1 MALTDDDKKALIA
14 YRKEKAEQVYIE
26 AVDNA
31 KLEHWSLAANR
42 LYYSLF
48 HIATALLIKKGINVK
63 THAGVICALG
73 QQIVNAELLSRDDA
87 RLVSKL
93 QHMRQSGDYDDLF
106 DWEQEDVEP
115 YIPKTRELIDKIN
128 ALL

>member
-1 MALTDDDKKALIA
+1 MLTNEDREALIS
-14 YRKEKAEQVYIE
+14 YRKEKAEQVFIE

-31 KLEHWSLAANR
+31 RLNHWSLAANR
-42 LYYSLF
+42 LYYALF
-48 HIATALLIKKGINVK
+48 HIATALLINKGINVK
-63 THAGVICALG
+63 SHAGVICALG
-73 QQIVNAELLSRDDA
+73 QQIVNAGLLSKDDA

-115 YIPKTRELIDKIN
+115 YISKTRELIDKIS
-128 ALL
+128 AML